1 MPPSPKK
8 DEKPATELSPPI
20 PTPKDNPAK
29 AIHQDI
35 KTCLIALGAHEEY
48 AQFIADQVV
57 PGGETYLED
66 VYIRTVH
73 NEDESETTE
82 MRIRAVTYDPA
93 SRTFYFFIGCFFVVV
108 ASFFVAAFVKA
119 LCVLRS

>member
-1 MPPSPKK
+1 MAPSPKK
-8 DEKPATELSPPI
+8 GEKPATELSPPL

-35 KTCLIALGAHEEY
+35 KTALIALGAREALLTHAQEY

-66 VYIRTVH
+66 NRAQRKR
-73 NEDESETTE
+73 ERDDGDEN
-82 MRIRAVTYDPA
+82 
-93 SRTFYFFIGCFFVVV
+93 
-108 ASFFVAAFVKA
+108 
-119 LCVLRS
+119 